1 MPIRAVEI
9 DELETARRVVD
20 DGSSF
25 PLQTAW
31 ARDGGTTGGACG
43 PGGGMAGATAGA
55 GGTTGV
61 VVIGDDGCAGSA
73 NAKCV
78 GTGDSA
84 GDSVGP
90 LVAAPVKAVVVDQI
104 KAARRVMEE
113 GSSFPLQT
121 AWRDRVGSKGWGT
134 TTKAWG
140 WGGLAAGAAATAAM
154 TGRAK
159 TVRRG
164 VERGTRAGGTT
175 AAKAGRPE
183 AAGK

>member
-1 MPIRAVEI
+1 VAVPIRAVEV

-43 PGGGMAGATAGA
+43 PGSGVAGAAAGA

-84 GDSVGP
+84 GDWVGP
-90 LVAAPVKAVVVDQI
+90 LVAAPVTAVEIDEI

-113 GSSFPLQT
+113 DSSFPLQT

-134 TTKAWG
+134 TAKAWG
-140 WGGLAAGAAATAAM
+140 WVGLAAGAAATAAM
-154 TGRAK
+154 TARAK
-159 TVRRG
+159 TVRRD
-164 VERGTRAGGTT
+164 V
-175 AAKAGRPE
+175 
-183 AAGK
+183 